1 MHPVPLLGALI
12 AGVAACT
19 PPVSI
24 SGAPLGGRPCGDV
37 VDYPTDTTID
47 AEDPRPA
54 KGPHQL
60 SHDGPQY
67 PSEMRKQSIEG
78 TAQVSFVID
87 TTGHVPRGTV
97 FITAES
103 DLAFGSAVCTWLSRR
118 DPYFEPFEVNGRKY
132 AVRIVNMPIEFS
144 LTRVP

>member
-1 MHPVPLLGALI
+1 MRPLPLLTALV

-19 PPVSI
+19 PPVTI
-24 SGAPLGGRPCGDV
+24 GGVPLRGRPCGDV

-47 AEDPRPA
+47 AEDPPKE
-54 KGPHQL
+54 KGPRQL
-60 SHDGPQY
+60 SYSGPQY
-67 PSEMRKQSIEG
+67 PSEMRRQSIEG
-78 TAQVSFVID
+78 TARVSFVID

-103 DLAFGSAVCTWLSRR
+103 DLAFGSAVCTWLARR
-118 DPYFEPFEVNGRKY
+118 DHYFEPLEVNGRKY
-132 AVRIVNMPIEFS
+132 AVRVLNMPVEFS